1 MDEVIL
7 MICRYLYFYSLK
19 TIVSKPYK
27 YIFCA
32 NDIST
37 SQASGQRLDTLHYL
51 SGRKQG
57 SFVELEDCL
66 FISFQFPC
74 VIFCW

>member
-7 MICRYLYFYSLK
+7 IICRYLYFYSLK

-37 SQASGQRLDTLHYL
+37 SQVDNDSTLYTVFREGGRAVALNLMTAYL
-51 SGRKQG
+51 
-57 SFVELEDCL
+57 
-66 FISFQFPC
+66 
-74 VIFCW
+74 

>member
-7 MICRYLYFYSLK
+7 MICRYLYSYSLK

-27 YIFCA
+27 CIFCA

-37 SQASGQRLDTLHYL
+37 SQVDNDSSRQFTLSFGKETGQLR
-51 SGRKQG
+51 
-57 SFVELEDCL
+57 
-66 FISFQFPC
+66 
-74 VIFCW
+74 

>member
-7 MICRYLYFYSLK
+7 MICRYLYFYSFK

-37 SQASGQRLDTLHYL
+37 SQVDNDSTHYTVFREGNKAVAL
-51 SGRKQG
+51 NLKTAY
-57 SFVELEDCL
+57 L
-66 FISFQFPC
+66 
-74 VIFCW
+74 